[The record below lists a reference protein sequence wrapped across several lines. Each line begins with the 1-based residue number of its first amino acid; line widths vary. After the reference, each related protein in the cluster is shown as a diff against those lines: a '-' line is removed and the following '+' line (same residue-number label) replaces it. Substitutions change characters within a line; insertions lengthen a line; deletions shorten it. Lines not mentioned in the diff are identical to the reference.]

1 MPAELVAK
9 GGATLVLPVEQIAAQ
24 VSAWAG
30 R

>member
-9 GGATLVLPVEQIAAQ
+9 GGASVVLPVEEIAAQ
-24 VSAWAG
+24 VSAWVG